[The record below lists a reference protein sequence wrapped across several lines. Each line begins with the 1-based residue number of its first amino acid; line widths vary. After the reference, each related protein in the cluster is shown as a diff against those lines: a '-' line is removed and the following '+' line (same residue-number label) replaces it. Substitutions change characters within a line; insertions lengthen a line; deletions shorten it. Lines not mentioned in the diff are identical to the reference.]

1 MLKLR
6 KILLHDTLF
15 YIIFTLVVLLTIFR
29 LSIVKKSIYN
39 TNTKKV
45 EGIVKDIYIIDD
57 KVDITLKAKE
67 DLIVTYYKKDK
78 EQININLGD
87 KILVIGEFTKPA
99 SPKIQY
105 LFNYK
110 KYLERKNI
118 YFKVQATSIIKL
130 KNNKN
135 IFYEIKKIII
145 KRIPNRYLYTF
156 ILGDKKYLDKDVI
169 RSYQENG
176 ISHLFAISGMHITL
190 LTGMLSKLLKKMKVS
205 EEQEYFII
213 TIFLIN
219 YLIIVGLTP
228 SILRGILFYIFFTL
242 NKLYYFYIKPVNIYL
257 FIISLSLLV
266 NPNYLFD
273 IAFQYSYLISL
284 SLISLSSTLQS
295 NNYIKSLLKVSII
308 SFIVSIPITIRNFY
322 QINILSIIYNLF
334 YVPLVSI
341 VIFPMSLLVLVIP
354 KLNIIYNIFIIILE
368 TTSKFFSK
376 INTLKLVFIKLP
388 DIVYIIYLIVILI
401 FIFSQKKKY
410 LYILLILLTIHFSIP
425 IISNNNYIDIIDV
438 GQGDSILIHLN
449 RKNIL
454 IDTGGDTSYSSNKD
468 GEIFFNT
475 IYPTLKS
482 NGIKKLDYLI
492 LSHGDKDHMGEAKK
506 IVESI
511 DVNKVIFN
519 VGSYNYLEKNLIKTL
534 KRKNIKYYK
543 NIENIYIR
551 NTPIYFLNTG
561 IYNNEN
567 DNSNVLYFIVNNY
580 KFLLMGDAGVDKEKD
595 ILDEYSIEDIDFLKV
610 GHHGSDTSSSK
621 EFIDENY
628 KIIRGSK
635 EMLDNTNI
643 DFIKRKDERYFS
655 EGIFIESGYKNSDN
669 ISKATL
675 EEILYYMG
683 GGTIN
688 D

>member
-219 YLIIVGLTP
+219 YLIIVGITP

-341 VIFPMSLLVLVIP
+341 VIFPMSLLVLIIP

-368 TTSKFFSK
+368 TTSTFFSK

-388 DIVYIIYLIVILI
+388 DIVYIIYFIIILI
-401 FIFSQKKKY
+401 YIFRNKKEY
-410 LYILLILLTIHFSIP
+410 LYILLILLTVHFSIP

-595 ILDEYSIEDIDFLKV
+595 ILNEYSIEDIDFLKV

-621 EFIDENY
+621 EFINEMNPNY
-628 KIIRGSK
+628 SIISVGKNNRYGHPNKEVLNNLSDSKIYRTDRDGSIMFK
-635 EMLDNTNI
+635 VKNNKL
-643 DFIKRKDERYFS
+643 K
-655 EGIFIESGYKNSDN
+655 IETCSP
-669 ISKATL
+669 
-675 EEILYYMG
+675 
-683 GGTIN
+683 
-688 D
+688 

>member
-45 EGIVKDIYIIDD
+45 EGIVKDIHIIDD

-135 IFYEIKKIII
+135 TFYEIKKIII
-145 KRIPNRYLYTF
+145 KKIPNRYLYTF

-368 TTSKFFSK
+368 TTSTFFSK

-388 DIVYIIYLIVILI
+388 NIVYIIYFIIILI
-401 FIFSQKKKY
+401 YIFRNKKEY
-410 LYILLILLTIHFSIP
+410 LYILLILLTVHFSIP
-425 IISNNNYIDIIDV
+425 IISNNDYIDVIDV

-621 EFIDENY
+621 EFIDIMNPKYSIISVGENNRY
-628 KIIRGSK
+628 NHPKKSVLNTLSNSKIYRTDKDGSI
-635 EMLDNTNI
+635 E
-643 DFIKRKDERYFS
+643 IKIKSAGYS
-655 EGIFIESGYKNSDN
+655 IETCSS
-669 ISKATL
+669 
-675 EEILYYMG
+675 
-683 GGTIN
+683 
-688 D
+688 

>member
-45 EGIVKDIYIIDD
+45 EGIVKDIHIIDD

-190 LTGMLSKLLKKMKVS
+190 LTGMLSKLLKKTKIS

-219 YLIIVGLTP
+219 YLIIVGITP
-228 SILRGILFYIFFTL
+228 SILRGILFYIFYAL

-368 TTSKFFSK
+368 TTSTFFSK

-388 DIVYIIYLIVILI
+388 NIVYIIYFIIILI
-401 FIFSQKKKY
+401 YIFRNKKEY
-410 LYILLILLTIHFSIP
+410 LYILLILLTVHFSIP
-425 IISNNNYIDIIDV
+425 IISNNDYIDVIDV

-621 EFIDENY
+621 EFIDIMNPKYSIISVGENNRY
-628 KIIRGSK
+628 NHPKKSVLNTLSNSKIYRTDKDGSI
-635 EMLDNTNI
+635 E
-643 DFIKRKDERYFS
+643 IKIKSAGYS
-655 EGIFIESGYKNSDN
+655 IETCSS
-669 ISKATL
+669 
-675 EEILYYMG
+675 
-683 GGTIN
+683 
-688 D
+688 

>member
-15 YIIFTLVVLLTIFR
+15 YIIFTLVILLTLFR
-29 LSIVKKSIYN
+29 LGIVKTSIYN
-39 TNTKKV
+39 INTKKV
-45 EGIVKDIYIIDD
+45 EGVVKDIHIIND

-87 KILVIGEFTKPA
+87 KILVIGEFTKTV
-99 SPKIQY
+99 SPKNTY

-118 YFKVQATSIIKL
+118 YFKVQATSLIKL

-156 ILGDKKYLDKDVI
+156 ILGDKKYLDKDII

-190 LTGMLSKLLKKMKVS
+190 LTGMFSKLLKKIKIS

-219 YLIIVGLTP
+219 YLIVVGITP
-228 SILRGILFYIFFTL
+228 SILRGILFYIFYTL

-284 SLISLSSTLQS
+284 SLISLSSTLKS
-295 NNYIKSLLKVSII
+295 NNYIKGLLKVSII

-322 QINILSIIYNLF
+322 QINILSIRYNLF

-341 VIFPMSLLVLVIP
+341 VIFPMSLLVLILP

-368 TTSKFFSK
+368 KTSVFLSK
-376 INTLKLVFIKLP
+376 INILKLVFIKLP
-388 DIVYIIYLIVILI
+388 NIVYMIYFIIILI
-401 FIFSQKKKY
+401 YIFKNKKEY
-410 LYILLILLTIHFSIP
+410 LYILLILLTIHYLIP

-468 GEIFFNT
+468 GEIFYNT

-482 NGIKKLDYLI
+482 KGIKKLDYLI

-511 DVNKVIFN
+511 CVNKVIFN
-519 VGSYNYLEKNLIKTL
+519 VGSYNYLEKDLIKTL
-534 KRKNIKYYK
+534 KKNNIKYYK
-543 NIENIYIR
+543 NIENIYIG

-561 IYNNEN
+561 VYNNEN
-567 DNSNVLYFIVNNY
+567 DNSNVLYFIINNY
-580 KFLLMGDAGVDKEKD
+580 KFLLMGDASKIREKD
-595 ILDEYSIEDIDFLKV
+595 ILETYNLEDIDFLKI
-610 GHHGSDTSSSK
+610 GHHGSNTSSSK
-621 EFIDENY
+621 EFIESINPKYNLISVGVDNKFNHPRKEVLKVLSNRKIYRTDKDGTIEIIIKKNKY
-628 KIIRGSK
+628 KI
-635 EMLDNTNI
+635 LTN
-643 DFIKRKDERYFS
+643 S
-655 EGIFIESGYKNSDN
+655 
-669 ISKATL
+669 
-675 EEILYYMG
+675 
-683 GGTIN
+683 
-688 D
+688 

>member
-15 YIIFTLVVLLTIFR
+15 YIIFTLVVILTIFR

-99 SPKIQY
+99 SPKSKY

-190 LTGMLSKLLKKMKVS
+190 LTEMLSKLLKKMKVS

-219 YLIIVGLTP
+219 YLIIVGITP

-368 TTSKFFSK
+368 TTSTFFSK
-376 INTLKLVFIKLP
+376 INALKLVFIKLP
-388 DIVYIIYLIVILI
+388 DIVYIIYFIIILI
-401 FIFSQKKKY
+401 YIFRNKKEY

-425 IISNNNYIDIIDV
+425 IISNNDYIDIIDV

-482 NGIKKLDYLI
+482 NGIKKIDYLI

-519 VGSYNYLEKNLIKTL
+519 VGSYNYLEKDLIKTL

-561 IYNNEN
+561 VYNNEN
-567 DNSNVLYFIVNNY
+567 DNSNVIYFIVNNY
-580 KFLLMGDAGVDKEKD
+580 KFLLMGDAGEDKEKD
-595 ILDEYSIEDIDFLKV
+595 ILNEYSIEDIDFLKV

-621 EFIDENY
+621 EFIDIMNPKFSIISVGENNRY
-628 KIIRGSK
+628 NHPKKSVLNTLSNSKIYRTDKDGSI
-635 EMLDNTNI
+635 E
-643 DFIKRKDERYFS
+643 IKIKSAGYS
-655 EGIFIESGYKNSDN
+655 IETCSS
-669 ISKATL
+669 
-675 EEILYYMG
+675 
-683 GGTIN
+683 
-688 D
+688 

>member
-45 EGIVKDIYIIDD
+45 EGIVKDIHIIDD

-135 IFYEIKKIII
+135 TFYEIKKIII
-145 KRIPNRYLYTF
+145 KKIPNRYLYTF

-190 LTGMLSKLLKKMKVS
+190 LTGMLSKLLKKTKIS

-219 YLIIVGLTP
+219 YLIVVGVTP

-295 NNYIKSLLKVSII
+295 NNYIKSLLKVSVI

-368 TTSKFFSK
+368 TTSTFLSK

-388 DIVYIIYLIVILI
+388 DIVYIIYFIIILI
-401 FIFSQKKKY
+401 YIFRKKKEY

-425 IISNNNYIDIIDV
+425 IISNNDYIDIIDV

-519 VGSYNYLEKNLIKTL
+519 VGSYNYLEKDLIKTL
-534 KRKNIKYYK
+534 KKRNIKYYK

-561 IYNNEN
+561 VYNNEN
-567 DNSNVLYFIVNNY
+567 DNSNVIYFIVNNY
-580 KFLLMGDAGVDKEKD
+580 KFLLMGDAGEDKEKD
-595 ILDEYSIEDIDFLKV
+595 ILNEYSIEDIDFLKV

-621 EFIDENY
+621 EFIDIMNPKFSIISVGENNRY
-628 KIIRGSK
+628 NHPKKSVLNTLSNSKIYRTDKDGSI
-635 EMLDNTNI
+635 E
-643 DFIKRKDERYFS
+643 IKIKSAGYS
-655 EGIFIESGYKNSDN
+655 IETCSS
-669 ISKATL
+669 
-675 EEILYYMG
+675 
-683 GGTIN
+683 
-688 D
+688 

>member
-15 YIIFTLVVLLTIFR
+15 YIIFTLVILLTLFR
-29 LSIVKKSIYN
+29 LSIVKTSIYN
-39 TNTKKV
+39 INTKKV
-45 EGIVKDIYIIDD
+45 EGIVKDIHIIND

-87 KILVIGEFTKPA
+87 EILVIGEFTKPV
-99 SPKIQY
+99 SPKNTY

-118 YFKVQATSIIKL
+118 YFKVQATSLIKL

-135 IFYEIKKIII
+135 IFYEVKKLII

-156 ILGDKKYLDKDVI
+156 ILGDKKYLDKDII

-190 LTGMLSKLLKKMKVS
+190 LTGMLSKLLKKIKIS

-219 YLIIVGLTP
+219 YLIVVGITP
-228 SILRGILFYIFFTL
+228 SILRGILFYIFYTL

-284 SLISLSSTLQS
+284 SLISLSSTLKS
-295 NNYIKSLLKVSII
+295 NNYIKGLLKVSII

-341 VIFPMSLLVLVIP
+341 VIFPMSLLVLILP

-368 TTSKFFSK
+368 KTSVFLSK
-376 INTLKLVFIKLP
+376 INILKLVFIKLP
-388 DIVYIIYLIVILI
+388 NIVYIIYFIIILI
-401 FIFSQKKKY
+401 YIFRNKKKY
-410 LYILLILLTIHFSIP
+410 LYILLILLTIHYLIP

-468 GEIFFNT
+468 GEIFYNT

-482 NGIKKLDYLI
+482 KGIKKLDYLI

-511 DVNKVIFN
+511 CVNKVIFN
-519 VGSYNYLEKNLIKTL
+519 VGSYNYLEKDLIKTL
-534 KRKNIKYYK
+534 KQNNIKYYK
-543 NIENIYIR
+543 NIENIYIG

-561 IYNNEN
+561 VYNNEN
-567 DNSNVLYFIVNNY
+567 DNSNVLYFIINNY
-580 KFLLMGDAGVDKEKD
+580 KFLLMGDASKIREKD
-595 ILDEYSIEDIDFLKV
+595 ILETYNLEDIDFLKI
-610 GHHGSDTSSSK
+610 GHHGSNTSSSK
-621 EFIDENY
+621 EFIESINPKYNLISVGVDNKFNHPRKEVLKVLSNRKIYRTDKDGTIEIIIKKNKY
-628 KIIRGSK
+628 KI
-635 EMLDNTNI
+635 LTN
-643 DFIKRKDERYFS
+643 S
-655 EGIFIESGYKNSDN
+655 
-669 ISKATL
+669 
-675 EEILYYMG
+675 
-683 GGTIN
+683 
-688 D
+688 

>member
-368 TTSKFFSK
+368 TTSTFFSK

-388 DIVYIIYLIVILI
+388 NIVYIIYFIIILI
-401 FIFSQKKKY
+401 YIFRNKKEY
-410 LYILLILLTIHFSIP
+410 LYILLILLTVHFSIP

-492 LSHGDKDHMGEAKK
+492 LSHGDKDHIGEAKK

-621 EFIDENY
+621 EFIDIMNPKYSIISVGENNRY
-628 KIIRGSK
+628 NHPKKSVLNTLSNSKIYRTDKDGSI
-635 EMLDNTNI
+635 E
-643 DFIKRKDERYFS
+643 IKIKSAGYS
-655 EGIFIESGYKNSDN
+655 IETCSS
-669 ISKATL
+669 
-675 EEILYYMG
+675 
-683 GGTIN
+683 
-688 D
+688 

>member
-15 YIIFTLVVLLTIFR
+15 YIIFTLVVILTIFR

-45 EGIVKDIYIIDD
+45 EGIVKDIHIIDD

-99 SPKIQY
+99 SPKSQY

-219 YLIIVGLTP
+219 YLIIVGITP

-354 KLNIIYNIFIIILE
+354 KLNIIYNIFIVILE
-368 TTSKFFSK
+368 KTSTFFSK

-425 IISNNNYIDIIDV
+425 IISNNDYIDIIDV

-511 DVNKVIFN
+511 SVNKVIFN
-519 VGSYNYLEKNLIKTL
+519 VGSYNYLEKDLIKTL

-543 NIENIYIR
+543 NIENIYIG

-595 ILDEYSIEDIDFLKV
+595 ILDEYNLSDIDVLKV

-621 EFIDENY
+621 EFIDIMNPKYSIISVGENNRY
-628 KIIRGSK
+628 NHPKKSVLNTLSNSKIYRTDKDGSI
-635 EMLDNTNI
+635 E
-643 DFIKRKDERYFS
+643 IKIKSAGYS
-655 EGIFIESGYKNSDN
+655 IETCSS
-669 ISKATL
+669 
-675 EEILYYMG
+675 
-683 GGTIN
+683 
-688 D
+688 

>member
-6 KILLHDTLF
+6 KILLRDTLF

-45 EGIVKDIYIIDD
+45 EGVVKDIHIIDD

-67 DLIVTYYKKDK
+67 NLIVTYYKKDK

-99 SPKIQY
+99 SLKSQY

-145 KRIPNRYLYTF
+145 KRISNRYLYTF
-156 ILGDKKYLDKDVI
+156 ILGDKKYLDKDII

-190 LTGMLSKLLKKMKVS
+190 LTGMLSKLLKKMKIS

-219 YLIIVGLTP
+219 YLIIVGITP

-341 VIFPMSLLVLVIP
+341 VIFPMSLLVIILP

-368 TTSKFFSK
+368 KTSTFFSK

-388 DIVYIIYLIVILI
+388 NIVYIIYFIIILI
-401 FIFSQKKKY
+401 YIFKNKKEY
-410 LYILLILLTIHFSIP
+410 LYILLILLTVHFSIP
-425 IISNNNYIDIIDV
+425 IISNNDYIDIIDV

-475 IYPTLKS
+475 IYPALKS

-519 VGSYNYLEKNLIKTL
+519 VGSYNYLEKDLIKTL
-534 KRKNIKYYK
+534 KKKNIRYYK
-543 NIENIYIR
+543 NIENIYIG

-561 IYNNEN
+561 VYNNEN

-580 KFLLMGDAGVDKEKD
+580 KFLLMGDASKIREKD
-595 ILDEYSIEDIDFLKV
+595 ILETYNLEDIDFLKI
-610 GHHGSDTSSSK
+610 GHHGSNTSSSK
-621 EFIDENY
+621 EFIESINPKYNLISVGVDNKFNHPRKEVLKILSNRKIYRTDKEGTIEIIIKKNKY
-628 KIIRGSK
+628 KI
-635 EMLDNTNI
+635 LTN
-643 DFIKRKDERYFS
+643 S
-655 EGIFIESGYKNSDN
+655 
-669 ISKATL
+669 
-675 EEILYYMG
+675 
-683 GGTIN
+683 
-688 D
+688 

>member
-45 EGIVKDIYIIDD
+45 EGIVKDIHIIDD

-135 IFYEIKKIII
+135 TFYEIKKIII
-145 KRIPNRYLYTF
+145 KKIPNRYLYTF

-228 SILRGILFYIFFTL
+228 SILRGILFYIFYTL

-368 TTSKFFSK
+368 TTSTFFSK

-388 DIVYIIYLIVILI
+388 NIVYIIYFIIILI
-401 FIFSQKKKY
+401 YIFRNKKEY
-410 LYILLILLTIHFSIP
+410 LYILLILLTVHFSIP
-425 IISNNNYIDIIDV
+425 IISNNDYIDVIDV

-519 VGSYNYLEKNLIKTL
+519 VGSYNYLEKDLIKAL

-595 ILDEYSIEDIDFLKV
+595 ILNEYSIEDIEFLKV

-621 EFIDENY
+621 EFIDIMNPKYSIISVGENNRY
-628 KIIRGSK
+628 NHPKKSVLNTLSNSKIYRTDKDGSI
-635 EMLDNTNI
+635 E
-643 DFIKRKDERYFS
+643 IKIKSAGYS
-655 EGIFIESGYKNSDN
+655 IETCSS
-669 ISKATL
+669 
-675 EEILYYMG
+675 
-683 GGTIN
+683 
-688 D
+688 

>member
-45 EGIVKDIYIIDD
+45 EGIVKDIHIIDD

-135 IFYEIKKIII
+135 TFYEIKKIII
-145 KRIPNRYLYTF
+145 KKIPNRYLYTF

-368 TTSKFFSK
+368 TTSTFFSK

-388 DIVYIIYLIVILI
+388 NIVYIIYFIIILI
-401 FIFSQKKKY
+401 YIFRNKKEY
-410 LYILLILLTIHFSIP
+410 LYILLILLTVHFSIP
-425 IISNNNYIDIIDV
+425 IISNNDYIDVIDV

-511 DVNKVIFN
+511 SVNKVIFN
-519 VGSYNYLEKNLIKTL
+519 VGSYNYLEKDLIKAL

-595 ILDEYSIEDIDFLKV
+595 ILNEYSIEDIEFLKV

-621 EFIDENY
+621 EFIDIMNPKYSIISVGENNRY
-628 KIIRGSK
+628 NHPKKSVLNTLSNSKIYRTDKDGSI
-635 EMLDNTNI
+635 E
-643 DFIKRKDERYFS
+643 IKIKSAGYS
-655 EGIFIESGYKNSDN
+655 IETCSS
-669 ISKATL
+669 
-675 EEILYYMG
+675 
-683 GGTIN
+683 
-688 D
+688 

>member
-219 YLIIVGLTP
+219 YLIIVGITP

-368 TTSKFFSK
+368 TTSTFFSK

-388 DIVYIIYLIVILI
+388 NIVYIIYFIIILI
-401 FIFSQKKKY
+401 YIFRNKKEY
-410 LYILLILLTIHFSIP
+410 LYILLILLTVHFSIP

-580 KFLLMGDAGVDKEKD
+580 KFLLMGDAGVDKEED
-595 ILDEYSIEDIDFLKV
+595 ILNEYSIEDIDFLKV

-621 EFIDENY
+621 EFINEMNPNY
-628 KIIRGSK
+628 SIISVGKNNRYGHPNKEVLNNLSDSKIYRTDRDGSIMFK
-635 EMLDNTNI
+635 VKNNKL
-643 DFIKRKDERYFS
+643 K
-655 EGIFIESGYKNSDN
+655 IETCSP
-669 ISKATL
+669 
-675 EEILYYMG
+675 
-683 GGTIN
+683 
-688 D
+688 

>member
-45 EGIVKDIYIIDD
+45 EGIVKDIHIIDD

-135 IFYEIKKIII
+135 TFYEIKKIII
-145 KRIPNRYLYTF
+145 KKIPNRYLYTF

-368 TTSKFFSK
+368 TTSTFFSK

-388 DIVYIIYLIVILI
+388 NIVYIIYFIIILI
-401 FIFSQKKKY
+401 YIFRNKKEY
-410 LYILLILLTIHFSIP
+410 LYILLILLTVHFSIP

-580 KFLLMGDAGVDKEKD
+580 KFLLMGDAGVDKEED
-595 ILDEYSIEDIDFLKV
+595 ILNEYSIEDIDFLKV

-621 EFIDENY
+621 EFINEMNPNY
-628 KIIRGSK
+628 SIISVGKNNRYGHPNKEVLNNLSDSKIYRTDRDGSIMFK
-635 EMLDNTNI
+635 VKNNKL
-643 DFIKRKDERYFS
+643 K
-655 EGIFIESGYKNSDN
+655 IETCSP
-669 ISKATL
+669 
-675 EEILYYMG
+675 
-683 GGTIN
+683 
-688 D
+688 

>member
-219 YLIIVGLTP
+219 YLIIVGITP

-368 TTSKFFSK
+368 KTSTFFSK
-376 INTLKLVFIKLP
+376 INTLKPVFIKLP
-388 DIVYIIYLIVILI
+388 DIVYIIYFIIILI
-401 FIFSQKKKY
+401 YIFRNKKEY
-410 LYILLILLTIHFSIP
+410 LYILLILLTVHFSIP

-449 RKNIL
+449 RKNML

-475 IYPTLKS
+475 IYPALKS

-511 DVNKVIFN
+511 SVNKVIFN
-519 VGSYNYLEKNLIKTL
+519 VGSYNYLEKDLIKTL

-543 NIENIYIR
+543 NIENIYIG

-621 EFIDENY
+621 EFIDIMNPKYSIISVGENNRY
-628 KIIRGSK
+628 NHPKKSVLNTLSNSKIYRTDKDGSI
-635 EMLDNTNI
+635 E
-643 DFIKRKDERYFS
+643 IKIKSAGYS
-655 EGIFIESGYKNSDN
+655 IETCSS
-669 ISKATL
+669 
-675 EEILYYMG
+675 
-683 GGTIN
+683 
-688 D
+688 

>member
-1 MLKLR
+1 MLRLR
-6 KILLHDTLF
+6 KILLHDALF
-15 YIIFTLVVLLTIFR
+15 YLIFALVILLTIFR
-29 LSIVKKSIYN
+29 LSILKTSIYN

-45 EGIVKDIYIIDD
+45 EGVVKDIHIIND

-190 LTGMLSKLLKKMKVS
+190 LTGMLSKLLKKTKIS

-219 YLIIVGLTP
+219 YLIIVGITP
-228 SILRGILFYIFFTL
+228 SILRGILFYIFYAL

-368 TTSKFFSK
+368 TTSTFFSK

-425 IISNNNYIDIIDV
+425 IISNNDYIDIIDV

-519 VGSYNYLEKNLIKTL
+519 VGSYNYLEKDLIKTL
-534 KRKNIKYYK
+534 KKKNIKYYK

-561 IYNNEN
+561 VYNNEN
-567 DNSNVLYFIVNNY
+567 DNSNVIYFIVNNY
-580 KFLLMGDAGVDKEKD
+580 KFLLMGDAGEDKEKD
-595 ILDEYSIEDIDFLKV
+595 ILDEYDLSDIDVLKV
-610 GHHGSDTSSSK
+610 GHHGSKTSSSK
-621 EFIDENY
+621 EFINEINPKYGIISVGNNNRYGHPNKEVLNNLEDS
-628 KIIRGSK
+628 KIYRTDKQGSIMFK
-635 EMLDNTNI
+635 
-643 DFIKRKDERYFS
+643 IKNNKLK
-655 EGIFIESGYKNSDN
+655 IE
-669 ISKATL
+669 TCRP
-675 EEILYYMG
+675 
-683 GGTIN
+683 
-688 D
+688 

>member
-45 EGIVKDIYIIDD
+45 EGIVKDIHIIDD

-135 IFYEIKKIII
+135 TFYEIKKIII
-145 KRIPNRYLYTF
+145 KKIPNRYLYTF

-368 TTSKFFSK
+368 TTSTFFSK

-388 DIVYIIYLIVILI
+388 NIVYIIYFIIILI
-401 FIFSQKKKY
+401 YIFRNKKEY
-410 LYILLILLTIHFSIP
+410 LYILLILLTVHFSIP
-425 IISNNNYIDIIDV
+425 IISNNDYIDVIDV

-595 ILDEYSIEDIDFLKV
+595 ILDEYNLSDIDVLKV
-610 GHHGSDTSSSK
+610 GHHGSKTSSDK
-621 EFIDENY
+621 EFINEMNPKYSIISVGKNNRYGHPNKEVLNNLEDS
-628 KIIRGSK
+628 KIYRTDQDGSIMFK
-635 EMLDNTNI
+635 VKNNKL
-643 DFIKRKDERYFS
+643 K
-655 EGIFIESGYKNSDN
+655 IETCSP
-669 ISKATL
+669 
-675 EEILYYMG
+675 
-683 GGTIN
+683 
-688 D
+688 

>member
-322 QINILSIIYNLF
+322 EINILSIIYNLF

-368 TTSKFFSK
+368 KTSTFFSK

-388 DIVYIIYLIVILI
+388 NIVYIIYFIIILTYI
-401 FIFSQKKKY
+401 FRNKKEY
-410 LYILLILLTIHFSIP
+410 LYILLILLTVHFSIP

-475 IYPTLKS
+475 IYPALKS

-511 DVNKVIFN
+511 SVNKVIFN
-519 VGSYNYLEKNLIKTL
+519 VGNYNYLEKDLIKTL

-543 NIENIYIR
+543 NIENIYIG
-551 NTPIYFLNTG
+551 NTSIYFLNTG
-561 IYNNEN
+561 VYNNEN

-580 KFLLMGDAGVDKEKD
+580 KFLLMGDASKIREKD
-595 ILDEYSIEDIDFLKV
+595 ILETYNLEDIDFLKI
-610 GHHGSDTSSSK
+610 GHHGSNTSSSK
-621 EFIDENY
+621 EFIESINPKYNLISVGVDNKFNHPRKEVLKILSNRKIYRTDKEGTIEIIIKKNKY
-628 KIIRGSK
+628 KI
-635 EMLDNTNI
+635 LTN
-643 DFIKRKDERYFS
+643 S
-655 EGIFIESGYKNSDN
+655 
-669 ISKATL
+669 
-675 EEILYYMG
+675 
-683 GGTIN
+683 
-688 D
+688 

>member
-219 YLIIVGLTP
+219 YLIIVGITP

-368 TTSKFFSK
+368 TTSTFFSK

-388 DIVYIIYLIVILI
+388 NIVYIIYFIIILI
-401 FIFSQKKKY
+401 YIFRNKKEY
-410 LYILLILLTIHFSIP
+410 LYILLILLTVHFSIP
-425 IISNNNYIDIIDV
+425 IISNNDYIYVIDV

-621 EFIDENY
+621 EFIDIMNPKYSIISVGENNRY
-628 KIIRGSK
+628 NHPKKSVLNTLSNSKIYRTDKDGSI
-635 EMLDNTNI
+635 E
-643 DFIKRKDERYFS
+643 IKIKSAGYS
-655 EGIFIESGYKNSDN
+655 IETCSS
-669 ISKATL
+669 
-675 EEILYYMG
+675 
-683 GGTIN
+683 
-688 D
+688 

>member
-341 VIFPMSLLVLVIP
+341 VIFPMSLLVLIIP

-368 TTSKFFSK
+368 TTSTFFSK

-388 DIVYIIYLIVILI
+388 NIVYIIYFIVILI

-425 IISNNNYIDIIDV
+425 IISNNDYIDIIDV

-595 ILDEYSIEDIDFLKV
+595 ILNEYSIEDIDFLKV

-621 EFIDENY
+621 EFIDIMNPKYSIISVGENNRY
-628 KIIRGSK
+628 NHPKKSVLNTLSNSKIYRTDKDGSI
-635 EMLDNTNI
+635 E
-643 DFIKRKDERYFS
+643 IKIKSAGYS
-655 EGIFIESGYKNSDN
+655 IETCSS
-669 ISKATL
+669 
-675 EEILYYMG
+675 
-683 GGTIN
+683 
-688 D
+688 

>member
-45 EGIVKDIYIIDD
+45 EGIVKDIHIIDD

-135 IFYEIKKIII
+135 TFYEIKKIII
-145 KRIPNRYLYTF
+145 KKIPNRYLYTF

-228 SILRGILFYIFFTL
+228 SILRGILFYIFYTL

-368 TTSKFFSK
+368 TTSTFFSK

-388 DIVYIIYLIVILI
+388 NIVYIIYFIIILI
-401 FIFSQKKKY
+401 YIFRNKKEY
-410 LYILLILLTIHFSIP
+410 LYILLILLTVHFSIP
-425 IISNNNYIDIIDV
+425 IISNNDYIDVIDV

-511 DVNKVIFN
+511 SVNKVIFN
-519 VGSYNYLEKNLIKTL
+519 VGSYNYLEKDLIKAL

-595 ILDEYSIEDIDFLKV
+595 ILNEYSIEDIEFLKV

-621 EFIDENY
+621 EFIDIMNPKYSIISVGENNRY
-628 KIIRGSK
+628 NHPKKSVLNTLSNSKIYRTDKDGSI
-635 EMLDNTNI
+635 E
-643 DFIKRKDERYFS
+643 IKIKSAGYS
-655 EGIFIESGYKNSDN
+655 IETCSS
-669 ISKATL
+669 
-675 EEILYYMG
+675 
-683 GGTIN
+683 
-688 D
+688 

>member
-621 EFIDENY
+621 EFIDIMNPKYSIISVGENNRY
-628 KIIRGSK
+628 NHPKKSVLNTLSNSKIYRTDKDGSI
-635 EMLDNTNI
+635 E
-643 DFIKRKDERYFS
+643 IKIKSAGYS
-655 EGIFIESGYKNSDN
+655 IETCSS
-669 ISKATL
+669 
-675 EEILYYMG
+675 
-683 GGTIN
+683 
-688 D
+688 

>member
-15 YIIFTLVVLLTIFR
+15 YIIFTLVILLTIFR

-39 TNTKKV
+39 TNTKNI
-45 EGIVKDIYIIDD
+45 EGIVKDIHIIDD

-99 SPKIQY
+99 SPKSQY

-190 LTGMLSKLLKKMKVS
+190 LTGMLSKLLKKTKIS

-219 YLIIVGLTP
+219 YLIIVGITP

-257 FIISLSLLV
+257 FIISLSLLT

-341 VIFPMSLLVLVIP
+341 VIFPMSLLVIILP

-368 TTSKFFSK
+368 KTSTFFSK
-376 INTLKLVFIKLP
+376 INTLKVVFIKLP
-388 DIVYIIYLIVILI
+388 DIVYIIYFIIILI
-401 FIFSQKKKY
+401 YIFRNKKEY
-410 LYILLILLTIHFSIP
+410 LYILLILLTVHFSIP

-492 LSHGDKDHMGEAKK
+492 LSHG
-506 IVESI
+506 
-511 DVNKVIFN
+511 
-519 VGSYNYLEKNLIKTL
+519 
-534 KRKNIKYYK
+534 
-543 NIENIYIR
+543 
-551 NTPIYFLNTG
+551 
-561 IYNNEN
+561 
-567 DNSNVLYFIVNNY
+567 
-580 KFLLMGDAGVDKEKD
+580 GVW
-595 ILDEYSIEDIDFLKV
+595 LR
-610 GHHGSDTSSSK
+610 T
-621 EFIDENY
+621 
-628 KIIRGSK
+628 R
-635 EMLDNTNI
+635 
-643 DFIKRKDERYFS
+643 
-655 EGIFIESGYKNSDN
+655 
-669 ISKATL
+669 
-675 EEILYYMG
+675 
-683 GGTIN
+683 TI
-688 D
+688 

>member
-45 EGIVKDIYIIDD
+45 EGIVKDIHIIDD

-219 YLIIVGLTP
+219 YLIIVGITP

-368 TTSKFFSK
+368 TTSTFFSK

-388 DIVYIIYLIVILI
+388 NIVYIIYFIIILI
-401 FIFSQKKKY
+401 YIFRNKKEY
-410 LYILLILLTIHFSIP
+410 LYILLILLTVHFSIP

-595 ILDEYSIEDIDFLKV
+595 ILNEYSIEDIDFLKV

-621 EFIDENY
+621 EFIDIMNPKYSIISVGENNRY
-628 KIIRGSK
+628 NHPKKSVLNTLSNSKIYRTDKDGSI
-635 EMLDNTNI
+635 E
-643 DFIKRKDERYFS
+643 IKIKSAGYS
-655 EGIFIESGYKNSDN
+655 IETCSS
-669 ISKATL
+669 
-675 EEILYYMG
+675 
-683 GGTIN
+683 
-688 D
+688 

>member
-1 MLKLR
+1 MLRLR
-6 KILLHDTLF
+6 KILLHDALF
-15 YIIFTLVVLLTIFR
+15 YLIFALVILLTIFR
-29 LSIVKKSIYN
+29 LSIVKSSIYN

-45 EGIVKDIYIIDD
+45 EGIVKDIHIIND

-78 EQININLGD
+78 EQININIGD
-87 KILVIGEFTKPA
+87 KILEIGKFIKPT
-99 SPKIQY
+99 SPKSKY

-118 YFKVQATSIIKL
+118 YFQVKATSIIKL
-130 KNNKN
+130 KSNKN
-135 IFYEIKKIII
+135 IFYELKKLII

-190 LTGMLSKLLKKMKVS
+190 LTGMLSKLLKKTKIS

-219 YLIIVGLTP
+219 YLILVGVTP

-257 FIISLSLLV
+257 FIISLSLFV

-295 NNYIKSLLKVSII
+295 NNYIKSLLKVSVI

-368 TTSKFFSK
+368 TTSTFLSK

-388 DIVYIIYLIVILI
+388 DIVYIIYFIIILI
-401 FIFSQKKKY
+401 YIFRKKKEY

-425 IISNNNYIDIIDV
+425 IISNNDYIDIIDV
-438 GQGDSILIHLN
+438 GQVDSILIHLN

-519 VGSYNYLEKNLIKTL
+519 VGSYNYLEKDLIKTL

-543 NIENIYIR
+543 NKENIYIR

-561 IYNNEN
+561 VYNNEN
-567 DNSNVLYFIVNNY
+567 DNSNVIYFIVNNY
-580 KFLLMGDAGVDKEKD
+580 KFLLMGDAGVDKGKD
-595 ILDEYSIEDIDFLKV
+595 ILDEYDLSDIDALKV
-610 GHHGSDTSSSK
+610 GHHGSKTSSSK
-621 EFIDENY
+621 SFIEEIEPKY
-628 KIIRGSK
+628 SIISVGKNNRYGHPNK
-635 EMLDNTNI
+635 EVLNTLDNSKIYRTDQDGSI
-643 DFIKRKDERYFS
+643 MFKIKNNKLK
-655 EGIFIESGYKNSDN
+655 IETCSP
-669 ISKATL
+669 
-675 EEILYYMG
+675 
-683 GGTIN
+683 
-688 D
+688 